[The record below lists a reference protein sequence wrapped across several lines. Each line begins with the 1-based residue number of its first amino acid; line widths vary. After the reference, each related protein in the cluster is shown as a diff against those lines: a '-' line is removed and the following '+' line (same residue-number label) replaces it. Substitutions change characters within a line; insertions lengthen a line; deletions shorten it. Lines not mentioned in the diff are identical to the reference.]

1 MIIKSF
7 QLNDI
12 KKTNSNYFLLYG
24 KNEGQKDEIIKECFF
39 ANFKGEIISYDESQI
54 LDNKDIFFET
64 CMNESLFE
72 DKKII
77 HISRVTSKIYEIIK
91 ELISKDITNKKIILN
106 SDSLEK
112 RSKLRQ
118 LFETEKDLVCVA
130 VYEDNNVSLFKIANE
145 YFKKNNISISSE
157 NINLIIENCS
167 GDRRNLKNEMNKI
180 YNFCSNKNKIT
191 RGEILKLINSHENN
205 NFFDLVDYCLAK
217 NNKKVVSII
226 NSNIFN
232 KNDSI
237 IIIRSFLSR
246 LKRLIYLKK
255 LFLEIGDIK
264 ETVNKFKPAIFW
276 KDKDI
281 AQQQMKNWSYDEVYQ
296 MLSEINAIEI
306 NYKKNYELSHNL
318 IFNFIF
324 NKSNIANN

>member
-64 CMNESLFE
+64 CLNESLFE

-91 ELISKDITNKKIILN
+91 ELISKDIANKKIILN
-106 SDSLEK
+106 SDLLEK

-118 LFETEKDLVCVA
+118 LFETEKDLVCVP

-217 NNKKVVSII
+217 NNKKVISII

-318 IFNFIF
+318 IFDFIF
-324 NKSNIANN
+324 SKSNIANN

>member
-64 CMNESLFE
+64 CLNESLFE

-91 ELISKDITNKKIILN
+91 ELISKDIVNKKIILN
-106 SDSLEK
+106 SDLLEK

-118 LFETEKDLVCVA
+118 LFETEKDLVCVP

-318 IFNFIF
+318 IFDFIF
-324 NKSNIANN
+324 SKSNIANN

>member
-64 CMNESLFE
+64 CLNESLFE

-91 ELISKDITNKKIILN
+91 ELISKDIVNKKIILN
-106 SDSLEK
+106 SDLLEK

-118 LFETEKDLVCVA
+118 LFETEKDLVCVP

-217 NNKKVVSII
+217 NNKKVISII

-318 IFNFIF
+318 IFDFIF
-324 NKSNIANN
+324 SKSNIANN

>member
-64 CMNESLFE
+64 CLNESLFE

-118 LFETEKDLVCVA
+118 LFETEKDLVCVP

-318 IFNFIF
+318 IFDFIF
-324 NKSNIANN
+324 SKSNIANN

>member
-64 CMNESLFE
+64 CLNESLFE

-91 ELISKDITNKKIILN
+91 ELISKDIANKKIILN
-106 SDSLEK
+106 SDLLEK

>member
-64 CMNESLFE
+64 CMNESLFQ

-91 ELISKDITNKKIILN
+91 ELISKDIANKKIILN
-106 SDSLEK
+106 SDLLEK

-118 LFETEKDLVCVA
+118 LFETEKDLVCVP

-296 MLSEINAIEI
+296 MLSEINSIEI

-318 IFNFIF
+318 IFDFIF
-324 NKSNIANN
+324 SKSNIANN

>member
-64 CMNESLFE
+64 CLNESLFE

-91 ELISKDITNKKIILN
+91 ELISKDIANKKIILN
-106 SDSLEK
+106 SDLLEK

-118 LFETEKDLVCVA
+118 LFETEKDLVCVP

-318 IFNFIF
+318 IFDFIF
-324 NKSNIANN
+324 SKSNIANN

>member
-24 KNEGQKDEIIKECFF
+24 KNEGQKDEIIKESFF

-64 CMNESLFE
+64 CMNESLFQ

-91 ELISKDITNKKIILN
+91 ELISKDIANKKIILN
-106 SDSLEK
+106 SDLLEK

-118 LFETEKDLVCVA
+118 LFETEKDLVCVP

-318 IFNFIF
+318 IFDFIF
-324 NKSNIANN
+324 SKSNIANN

>member
-39 ANFKGEIISYDESQI
+39 ANFKGEIINYDESQI

-91 ELISKDITNKKIILN
+91 ELISKDIANKKIILN
-106 SDSLEK
+106 SDLLEK

-318 IFNFIF
+318 IFDFIF
-324 NKSNIANN
+324 SKSNIANN

>member
-64 CMNESLFE
+64 CMNESLFQ

-91 ELISKDITNKKIILN
+91 ELISKDIANKKIILN
-106 SDSLEK
+106 SDLLEK

-118 LFETEKDLVCVA
+118 LFETEKDLVCVP

-318 IFNFIF
+318 IFDFIF
-324 NKSNIANN
+324 SKSNIANN

>member
-64 CMNESLFE
+64 CLNESLFE

-106 SDSLEK
+106 SDLLEK

-118 LFETEKDLVCVA
+118 LFETEKDLVCVP

-318 IFNFIF
+318 IFDFIF
-324 NKSNIANN
+324 SKSNIANN

>member
-64 CMNESLFE
+64 CLNESLFE

-91 ELISKDITNKKIILN
+91 ELISKDIVNKKIILN
-106 SDSLEK
+106 SDLLEK

-118 LFETEKDLVCVA
+118 LFETEKDLVCVP

>member
-64 CMNESLFE
+64 CLNESLFE

-118 LFETEKDLVCVA
+118 LFETEKDLVCVP

-324 NKSNIANN
+324 SKSNIANN

>member
-64 CMNESLFE
+64 CLNESLFE

-91 ELISKDITNKKIILN
+91 ELISKDIANKKIILN
-106 SDSLEK
+106 SDLLEK

-118 LFETEKDLVCVA
+118 LFETEKDLVCVP